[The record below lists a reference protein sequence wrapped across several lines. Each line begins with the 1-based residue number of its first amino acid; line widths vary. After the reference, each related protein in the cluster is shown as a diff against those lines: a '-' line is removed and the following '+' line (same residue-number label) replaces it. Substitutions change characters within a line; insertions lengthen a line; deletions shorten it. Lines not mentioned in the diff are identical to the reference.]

1 MTLFLCNCSY
11 FKFHNVLFISRTGS
25 STGKKI
31 NVRDCDL
38 IFNKCLKKRFIEL
51 HCLLR
56 LNNTVWQNT
65 VSFRQ
70 YVPWR
75 SLQSIHLE
83 GACKNATG
91 ILFLIQIWS
100 DSCYK
105 NCVWW
110 WWRRWW
116 YWLVTRLC
124 LLTDNESTHLFLS
137 KWQRVFLF
145 FPEKPNFKAPK
156 KSAIYSLCKRLCCI
170 HWFSYNNVVWIDFNY
185 YSIHVYQEN
194 LIQLLSVHHSFQCA
208 VHLFEI
214 IKWTEMNAVAKWFQT
229 VHSGYNIESW

>member
-25 STGKKI
+25 SSGKKI

-110 WWRRWW
+110 WRRRWW

-145 FPEKPNFKAPK
+145 FLRSQISKLQKNLQ
-156 KSAIYSLCKRLCCI
+156 YI
-170 HWFSYNNVVWIDFNY
+170 HYARGFAVFIDFPIIML
-185 YSIHVYQEN
+185 SE
-194 LIQLLSVHHSFQCA
+194 LIL
-208 VHLFEI
+208 I
-214 IKWTEMNAVAKWFQT
+214 IIQSMCIKR
-229 VHSGYNIESW
+229 I